1 MRNVW
6 LVLLMVSIPV
16 APVRLAAQEK
26 AQSDKEQLAHK
37 ELQALRDAVVE
48 AINKNDLDRLAT
60 FLDDDVVVTW
70 QNSEVCRGPKEV
82 RAYYDRMMKG
92 PDRVVESVAIDPK
105 VDAPANLFGDNTA
118 MAWGGSKDHFKL
130 TDGRDFPVESR
141 WSATVVRKDGQWKIA
156 SFHASVNMFDSP
168 IMWIAVKKFM
178 FWTGIG
184 VGLAGLLLGFIIA
197 RLLQRKAP
205 ITP

>member
-6 LVLLMVSIPV
+6 LLLVMVSIPL
-16 APVRLAAQEK
+16 APARLAAQDK
-26 AQSDKEQLAHK
+26 TQSDKEQLAHK
-37 ELQALRDAVVE
+37 ELRALRDAVVE

-105 VDAPANLFGDNTA
+105 VDAPANLYDDNTA
-118 MAWGGSKDHFKL
+118 VGWGGSKDHFKL
-130 TDGRDFPVESR
+130 TNGRDFPVDSR

-168 IMWIAVKKFM
+168 ITWIEVWRARL
-178 FWTGIG
+178 WTGIPAAI
-184 VGLAGLLLGFIIA
+184 AGLLLGFVIA
-197 RLLQRKAP
+197 RLFRRKAP